1 MNNKIINFILLSLAG
16 KIVSDLLNKNDFT
29 KKNKANI
36 PSFKGV
42 LEVKHSIK
50 GRIRFYIPILKEN
63 EEAKSILITQLSRVS
78 AIKSIEVN
86 LITGSLLIC
95 YEEKTVDTAVLIGVI
110 AKLLGL
116 EEAIA
121 KKPEALVT
129 REMKSMKEAINMAVY
144 EKTNGLM
151 DSKSLFILLTIL
163 GGFIIV
169 KSNPIAFP
177 NGYTLLRW
185 GANAL

>member
-1 MNNKIINFILLSLAG
+1 MNSGMINFILLSLAG
-16 KIVSDLLNKNDFT
+16 KIVSDLLSKNDFT
-29 KKNKANI
+29 KKNKANV

-63 EEAKSILITQLSRVS
+63 EEAKSILMTQLSRVP
-78 AIKSIEVN
+78 AIKTIEAN
-86 LITGSLLIC
+86 LIIGSLLIC
-95 YEEKTVDTAVLIGVI
+95 YDEKTVDTAVLIGVI

-116 EEAIA
+116 EEALS

-129 REMKSMKEAINMAVY
+129 REMKSMKEAVNMAVY

-151 DSKSLFILLTIL
+151 DSKSLFILLTII

-169 KSNPIAFP
+169 KSNPKIFP